1 MNMNGNDQ
9 TRYTKGGTETA
20 QAIAQGKCINA
31 AGTKDGGGTLQATV
45 VTLIA
50 ANDGKCPW
58 ATKR

>member
-1 MNMNGNDQ
+1 MTVTDK
-9 TRYTKGGTETA
+9 THYTKGVTETS

-31 AGTKDGGGTLQATV
+31 AGTKDGGGTLQATF